1 MGGYATN
8 SQGEGAR
15 MVDGCNETFFI
26 KTEISK
32 CMMCICH
39 EDNTIDK
46 DKFNKDDILVKD
58 IDLHR
63 IPHIQVLSKL
73 LNLNLPEIEK
83 QTPKQASNDD

>member
-8 SQGEGAR
+8 SQGEGAK
-15 MVDGCNETFFI
+15 MVDGCNPDFFI

-46 DKFNKDDILVKD
+46 DKFNKDDILVND
-58 IDLHR
+58 IDLDR
-63 IPHIQVLSKL
+63 IPQIKIVREMF
-73 LNLNLPEIEK
+73 N
-83 QTPKQASNDD
+83 

>member
-15 MVDGCNETFFI
+15 MVDGCNEKFFI

-58 IDLHR
+58 IDLDR
-63 IPHIQVLSKL
+63 IPQINIVKQMFSQSKK
-73 LNLNLPEIEK
+73 I
-83 QTPKQASNDD
+83 